1 MEELFGLS
9 MNILM
14 YVLLA
19 IFTVILLVIA
29 AMAIRN
35 PILLKLGLRNIPR
48 RRAQTILIIVGSM
61 LSAVLVT
68 TAFGTGDTI
77 SFSIRDETIKA
88 LQDIDEVISSSAES
102 EVFATNSPAYMPM
115 TDFLELKNSLVVM
128 KK

>member
-77 SFSIRDETIKA
+77 SFSIRDETC
-88 LQDIDEVISSSAES
+88 LLYTTPRPRDRG
-102 EVFATNSPAYMPM
+102 
-115 TDFLELKNSLVVM
+115 
-128 KK
+128 